1 MSNGAWDI
9 IIVGGGLAGLS
20 LAVELSEPQ
29 FAHLK
34 VLVLEQRNQYTRDRT
49 WSYWATAAHRYSSL
63 ERRRWSKWTTRFE
76 GRVAVQTSKRAYC
89 TLDADAFY
97 AHAME
102 CISASKH
109 VRLRLGTQVHH
120 IVNGAPAQVH
130 LPDGGMLQ
138 AQWVMDARPEVIHVV
153 PNDVTHKAT
162 HGTGCMAQ
170 HFEGW
175 EIEADRDCF
184 DPETLDLMD
193 FQPAQHGLH
202 FFYVLPYT
210 ARRALVETTWISRWT
225 AGKDYGTELEQYLQ
239 ARWPGMRYKKVYA
252 ERGVLGLESPPARSN
267 HRVVPLGR
275 NAGTL
280 RLSTGF
286 AFLNTLADA
295 KRIADWIGKTPLSQ
309 PGNTIASFKPFWL
322 DVRMDQFFMAAMKAD
337 WPRAPNLF
345 MSMFAKVDP
354 LTLTDFLAGSSSITQ
369 RAKIAM
375 SLPKLHFLRVAL
387 QLILKPLRSV
397 KLLKSAMSAKP
408 AKTAQTAQTGQTAE
422 AHLR

>member
-1 MSNGAWDI
+1 MNGAWDI

-20 LAVELSEPQ
+20 LAVELAQPQ
-29 FAHLK
+29 FQHLK
-34 VLVLEQRNQYTRDRT
+34 VLVLEQRTQYTRDRT
-49 WSYWATAAHRYSSL
+49 WSYWATQAHRYSSL

-76 GRVAVQTSKRAYC
+76 GRVTVQSSQRAYC

-97 AHAME
+97 SHAMQ
-102 CISASKH
+102 CITASPH

-138 AQWVMDARPEVIHVV
+138 AQWVMDARP
-153 PNDVTHKAT
+153 DAT
-162 HGTGCMAQ
+162 HPAGGMAQ

-193 FQPAQHGLH
+193 FQPSQHGLH

-210 ARRALVETTWISRWT
+210 ARRALVETTWISRWA
-225 AGKDYGTELEQYLQ
+225 AGKDYAAELERYLA
-239 ARWPGMRYKKVYA
+239 ARWPGMRYKKVYQ
-252 ERGVLGLESPPARSN
+252 ERGVLSLGSPPAQSN
-267 HRVVPLGR
+267 NRIVPLGR

-295 KRIADWIGKTPLSQ
+295 KRIAEWIGQTPLAQ
-309 PGNTIASFKPFWL
+309 PGHTLASFKPSRL
-322 DVRMDQFFMAAMKAD
+322 DVWMDQFFMAAMKAD
-337 WPRAPNLF
+337 WQRAPHFF
-345 MSMFAKVDP
+345 MSMFEKVDP
-354 LTLTDFLAGSSSITQ
+354 LTLTDFLAGSSSIAQ
-369 RAKIAM
+369 RAKVAM
-375 SLPKLHFLRVAL
+375 SLPKSHFFHVAWQHGLKLADTRV
-387 QLILKPLRSV
+387 R
-397 KLLKSAMSAKP
+397 
-408 AKTAQTAQTGQTAE
+408 
-422 AHLR
+422 